1 VSAPAR
7 SRPARP
13 ARPAPRAPVDPR
25 VRERWIAARREEG
38 RRRLRILILI
48 ASLITLLAAAYGVT
62 VSPLLAVDTIE
73 ISGTSHTTPAQV
85 EAAGG
90 IGNGDAMVWIEP
102 DSVAARIEAAP
113 WIRTATVERDWPR
126 TLRITVTERTP
137 VAWAQTSGG
146 PVLVLDGTGR
156 VLESADAPPP
166 GLPRLL
172 DLVTLPAPGGS
183 VAPTAA
189 AAIAAAYG
197 QGAGAVG
204 DVSVDHGAA
213 VVHLATGTEV
223 RLGGADRIAVK
234 LRAADAVLASVSAGG
249 LPPPAYVDVS
259 VPTNPVTG

>member
-38 RRRLRILILI
+38 RRRLRVLIVI
-48 ASLITLLAAAYGVT
+48 ASVVTVLAAAYGVT

-73 ISGTSHTTPAQV
+73 ITGTEHTTPAQV
-85 EAAGG
+85 EEAGG
-90 IGNGDAMVWIEP
+90 IGTGDAMVWIDP
-102 DSVAARIEAAP
+102 DALATRIEAAP
-113 WIRTATVERDWPR
+113 WIRTAKVEREWPR
-126 TLRITVTERTP
+126 TLRITVTERAP
-137 VAWAQTSGG
+137 VAWAQASGG

-166 GLPRLL
+166 GLPRLV
-172 DLVTLPAPGGS
+172 DLQTLPTPGGTA
-183 VAPTAA
+183 APAAA

-204 DVSVDHGAA
+204 DVSVVHEAA
-213 VVHLATGTEV
+213 VVHLGSGTEV
-223 RLGGADRIAVK
+223 RLGRPTRIAVK

-249 LPPPAYVDVS
+249 RPPPTYVDVS